1 MAKKTKKSKDTRLLP
16 GTLVMEKDT
25 HKYGVVQYSYADE
38 FGGDDYESL
47 SIMWL
52 KDGDQ
57 KGHYSAWHNASDF
70 VEVPLEEMIALYLKV
85 GIAKLLANN

>member
-1 MAKKTKKSKDTRLLP
+1 MAKKTKKSKDNRFLP
-16 GTLVMEKDT
+16 GTLVMQKDT
-25 HKYGVVQYSYADE
+25 RQHGVVQYSYADE

-57 KGHYSAWHNASDF
+57 KGHCSAWHNASDF
-70 VEVPLEEMIALYLKV
+70 VEVPFEEMIALYLKV
-85 GIAKLLANN
+85 MLSNVF